1 VPNPLEHVRNS
12 FPILTQM
19 RQYRKAWLRDDL
31 AAGLTVGV
39 MLIPQGMAYA
49 LIAGLP
55 PEYGLYASVV
65 PLLIYAMLGTSPH
78 LAVGPVA
85 LMALLVAS
93 AASTVANS
101 PEEHI
106 AISILLALMAGV
118 MQFALGVLRMGF
130 IVNLLSRPVLSGFTS
145 AAAIVIGLSQLHH
158 LLGVD
163 SVSGGLHEIL
173 FGIAVQVGQIN
184 AWTLAIGTGAIVL
197 VLALKKR
204 APRVPG
210 SLLAVGA
217 GIVGVALTGLHEA
230 GVSIVGEIPDG
241 LPNFSMPM
249 LEWALLR
256 TLFPMAAAIALV
268 GYMESIA
275 VAKAIQEKAGGYE
288 VDPNRELIALGA
300 ANIGGSL
307 FQSFPVTGGFSRT
320 AINYDAG
327 ARTSLASIFSAVIV
341 ALTLLF
347 LTPLFYYLPN
357 AVLAAVIMTAVYGLI
372 EVGEFR
378 RLWRLGH
385 YDRYMFLATFVG
397 TLFAGIEEGIV
408 LGVALSVIMLVY
420 RSARPGFTVLGRVPG
435 TSVYRNIRRYDT
447 EHEEG
452 VLIFRLD
459 GPLHFANA
467 KYFREKVCDTIRHT
481 SRVHRLVL
489 EFSGVNDMDS
499 TGLDELFAL
508 TDHLKE
514 QDIDVRLAEVR
525 GPIRDF
531 IHKGAGDEREM
542 PLHMTIEDAVRD

>member
-1 VPNPLEHVRNS
+1 
-12 FPILTQM
+12 M
-19 RQYRKAWLRDDL
+19 
-31 AAGLTVGV
+31 GV

-85 LMALLVAS
+85 LIALLVAS
-93 AASTVANS
+93 AASSLSNS

-118 MQFALGVLRMGF
+118 MQLVLGLLRMGF
-130 IVNLLSRPVLSGFTS
+130 LVTLLSRPVLSGFIS

-163 SVSGGLHEIL
+163 AVSGGLHEIV
-173 FGIAVQVGQIN
+173 FGIAIQIREIN
-184 AWTLAIGTGAIVL
+184 PWTLAIGIGGIVL
-197 VLALKKR
+197 IHTLKKR
-204 APRVPG
+204 TPRVPG
-210 SLLAVGA
+210 SLVAVVA
-217 GIVGVALTGLHEA
+217 GIVGVALTGLHEV
-230 GVSIVGEIPDG
+230 GVRIVGEIPDG
-241 LPNFSMPM
+241 LPSLSIPVLDWNTIQ
-249 LEWALLR
+249 ALL
-256 TLFPMAAAIALV
+256 PMAAGIALV
-268 GYMESIA
+268 GYMESMA
-275 VAKAIQEKAGGYE
+275 VAKAIQEKAGSYE
-288 VDPNRELIALGA
+288 IDPNRELIALGA

-320 AINYDAG
+320 AVNYDAG
-327 ARTSLASIFSAVIV
+327 ARTNLASIISAATV

-357 AVLAAVIMTAVYGLI
+357 AVLAAIIMAAVYGLI
-372 EVGEFR
+372 EFDEFR

-385 YDRYMFLATFVG
+385 YDRYMFLAAFAG

-408 LGVALSVIMLVY
+408 LGVALSVVMLVY
-420 RSARPGFTVLGRVPG
+420 RSARPNYTVLGRVPG
-435 TSVYRNIRRYDT
+435 TAVYRNIHRYDT
-447 EHEEG
+447 EQGEG
-452 VLIFRLD
+452 VLVFRLD

-467 KYFREKVCDTIRHT
+467 KYFREKVCDTIRNT
-481 SRVHRLVL
+481 PRVRRLVL

-508 TDHLKE
+508 TDHLGE
-514 QDIDVRLAEVR
+514 QGVDVRLAEVH
-525 GPIRDF
+525 GPIRDL
-531 IHKGAGDEREM
+531 IHKGAGDEREIA
-542 PLHMTIEDAVRD
+542 LHMTIEDAVKD

>member
-1 VPNPLEHVRNS
+1 
-12 FPILTQM
+12 M
-19 RQYRKAWLRDDL
+19 AWLRDDL
-31 AAGLTVGV
+31 VAGLTVGV

-93 AASTVANS
+93 AASTLSNS

-118 MQFALGVLRMGF
+118 TQLALGLLRMGF
-130 IVNLLSRPVLSGFTS
+130 LVSLLSRPVLSGFVS

-158 LLGVD
+158 LLGVEA
-163 SVSGGLHEIL
+163 VSGGLHEIVL
-173 FGIAVQVGQIN
+173 GVAIQISEIN
-184 AWTLAIGTGAIVL
+184 PWTLAIGAAGIVL
-197 VLALKKR
+197 IQTLKKR
-204 APRVPG
+204 APHVPG
-210 SLLAVGA
+210 SLMAAAA
-217 GIVGVALTGLHEA
+217 GIVLVAWTGLHEA
-230 GVSIVGEIPDG
+230 GVGIVGEIPEG
-241 LPNFSMPM
+241 LPSLSMP
-249 LEWALLR
+249 ALDWSAIQM
-256 TLFPMAAAIALV
+256 LFPMAAAIALV

-275 VAKAIQEKAGGYE
+275 VAKAIQEKSGDYE

-300 ANIGGSL
+300 ANVGGSL

-320 AINYDAG
+320 AVNYDAG
-327 ARTSLASIFSAVIV
+327 ARTRLASIFSAAIV

-347 LTPLFYYLPN
+347 LTPLFYYLPK
-357 AVLAAVIMTAVYGLI
+357 AVLAAIILGAVYGLI
-372 EVGEFR
+372 EVDEFR
-378 RLWRLGH
+378 RLWRLAH
-385 YDRYMFLATFVG
+385 YDRYLFLATFAG
-397 TLFAGIEEGIV
+397 TLFAGIKEGIV

-420 RSARPGFTVLGRVPG
+420 RSARPNYTLLGRVPG
-435 TSVYRNIRRYDT
+435 TSVYRNIQRYET
-447 EHEEG
+447 EQEEG
-452 VLIFRLD
+452 VLVLRLG

-467 KYFREKVCDTIRHT
+467 KHFRENVCERIRNTTHI
-481 SRVHRLVL
+481 RRLVL
-489 EFSGVNDMDS
+489 DFSGVNDMDS

-514 QDIDVRLAEVR
+514 RGIEIRLAEVR

-531 IHKGAGDEREM
+531 IYKGAGNEREISV
-542 PLHMTIEDAVRD
+542 HMTIEDAVKD